1 MWTMNRMTAAAV
13 FLAGLAL
20 ATTSTTATAAA
31 RAETRAAGADVCIT
45 VDEAHDML
53 SPQDR
58 RAALLLLARQ
68 FELAG
73 EHVAP
78 EGCPIPYTVSH
89 VRLGDTIVV
98 TLSGQNGQRE
108 GTALGLDDLPALY
121 SQMVRSI
128 VTGRPM
134 TGFNVVDRT
143 NVTEA
148 QEASGKRAQSDSF
161 GYARLGYGSVFGD
174 RNYGGPT
181 LGFGYRAELDSFG
194 IDVSFLNSQV
204 PSSGSGSAYASSEAS
219 MSGSLLKLEALYFM
233 KPKANA
239 TIYLGGGASYGF
251 ASFGGSDYNSSTYRS
266 SWHGSGLQGELT
278 AGYEWPRASTLRM
291 FVQADATLPFYN
303 VTSETITYSRSGPT
317 GLTATE
323 HRYSPSLAVSVG
335 VGWHRNRGGR

>member
-1 MWTMNRMTAAAV
+1 MRTMNRMTAAAV

-20 ATTSTTATAAA
+20 ATTATAAA
-31 RAETRAAGADVCIT
+31 RAETRAAGTDVCIT
-45 VDEAHDML
+45 VDEPHDML

-98 TLSGQNGQRE
+98 TLSGPNGQRE

-134 TGFNVVDRT
+134 DGFNVVDRT

-148 QEASGKRAQSDSF
+148 QEASGKRVQSDSF
-161 GYARLGYGSVFGD
+161 SYARLGYGSISGD
-174 RNYGGPT
+174 RGYGGPT
-181 LGFGYRAELDSFG
+181 LGFGYRAELDSFAL
-194 IDVSFLNSQV
+194 DASFLNYEV
-204 PSSGSGSAYASSEAS
+204 PSSGSGGYYGSSPDGI
-219 MSGSLLKLEALYFM
+219 SGSLLKLEVLHFM

-239 TIYLGGGASYGF
+239 SIYFGGGASYGF
-251 ASFGGSDYNSSTYRS
+251 ASFGGSDYNSSSYRS

-303 VTSETITYSRSGPT
+303 VTSETITYSKSGPAT
-317 GLTATE
+317 ATATE
-323 HRYSPSLAVSVG
+323 HRYSPSLVVSVG